1 MTIPPKSRSPLRSNR
16 KPRRVRGEQSSK
28 VGRVRPKSTKTSR
41 TIVPPPQSARIVQK
55 FITGRSIRQIAREE
69 GRDRATITKIV
80 RSSEVQNYV
89 EKIREQYFGLGE
101 LALSA
106 VRKAIQEEK
115 DGRLAYQLLKDI
127 GVVPSSAERN
137 LSNIQAQQQAE
148 EDSEEAR
155 VQTWMGRLIR
165 VVFEKSRV
173 YGTPIGDPLE
183 DALGQIGVR
192 FDPKTGKFT
201 EIENESDE

>member
-1 MTIPPKSRSPLRSNR
+1 MQR
-16 KPRRVRGEQSSK
+16 
-28 VGRVRPKSTKTSR
+28 
-41 TIVPPPQSARIVQK
+41 
-55 FITGRSIRQIAREE
+55 FIAGQSIRKIAREE
-69 GRDRATITKIV
+69 GRDRATVTKIV
-80 RSSEVQNYV
+80 RSSEVEDYIR
-89 EKIREQYFGLGE
+89 EIREQYFGLGQ
-101 LALSA
+101 LALAA
-106 VRKAIQEEK
+106 VRTAIREEK

-183 DALGQIGVR
+183 DALHSVGVK
-192 FDPKTGKFT
+192 FDPETGKFT
-201 EIENESDE
+201 EIGKES

>member
-1 MTIPPKSRSPLRSNR
+1 MPAKSRSLLRVS
-16 KPRRVRGEQSSK
+16 RRPGRVQGTSSSR
-28 VGRVRPKSTKTSR
+28 VGRTPPRSAKTPR
-41 TIVPPPQSARIVQK
+41 TIIPAPQSVRIVQR
-55 FITGRSIRQIAREE
+55 FISGESIRKIAREE
-69 GRDRATITKIV
+69 GRDRATVTKIV
-80 RSSEVQNYV
+80 RSSEVEDYIR
-89 EKIREQYFGLGE
+89 EIREQYFGLGQ
-101 LALSA
+101 LALAA
-106 VRKAIQEEK
+106 VRTAIREEK

-183 DALGQIGVR
+183 DALHSVGVK

-201 EIENESDE
+201 EIGKES